1 MVFTL
6 TPDGPLHAGK
16 TLTRYHLWGED
27 PATPMNAHSL
37 CRVLRA
43 GGRLY
48 GYEVT
53 WRGGPDDTRLRVS
66 IPGARDAQIVKAV
79 RREVEQIF
87 GLAADL
93 PGFYRIAKA
102 DPALRD
108 LVPPL
113 YGLRPSLAPSPLE
126 MLVGAVCAQQVNL
139 TFALATR
146 ARLVRR
152 YGMPVTVAGRTVYA
166 FPAAVDLARARAADL
181 RRLQFS
187 ARKAEY
193 IIGIARAV
201 VNRGIDF
208 EALAACGN
216 EEAVAYLTAFRGL
229 GRWSAEWYLARCL
242 GRGDVCPAGDLAV
255 RRAFAHYYNRGLELS
270 EAAIRRRARRW
281 GEHQNLAVHYLLSG
295 MRLTRPDA
303 GFAGA
308 VRSSGRLRG
317 AGPQPREPLGSPS
330 WGGGSEGVRRP
341 PPRIQ

>member
-1 MVFTL
+1 MVLTL

-16 TLTRYHLWGED
+16 TLARYHLWGED
-27 PATPMNAHSL
+27 PATPMSAHSL

-43 GGRLY
+43 GDRLY

-53 WRGGPDDTRLRVS
+53 WRGGPDDTQLGVS

-93 PGFYRIAKA
+93 HGFYRMAKA

-108 LVPPL
+108 LVEPL

-126 MLVGAVCAQQVNL
+126 MLVGSVCAQQVNL
-139 TFALATR
+139 TFAFATR
-146 ARLVRR
+146 DRLVRR
-152 YGMPVTVAGRTVYA
+152 YGTPVTVAGRIVYA
-166 FPAAVDLARARAADL
+166 FPAAGDLAGARAADL

-201 VNRGIDF
+201 VNRAIDF

-216 EEAVAYLTAFRGL
+216 EEAVACLTAFRGL
-229 GRWSAEWYLARCL
+229 GRWSAEWFLARCL

-255 RRAFAHYYNRGLELS
+255 RRAFAHYYNRGLGLS

-295 MRLTRPDA
+295 MRLTRA
-303 GFAGA
+303 A
-308 VRSSGRLRG
+308 
-317 AGPQPREPLGSPS
+317 
-330 WGGGSEGVRRP
+330 GGGA
-341 PPRIQ
+341 